1 MAKLIRKSVFETN
14 SSSAHSMVMS
24 TDIDNDHVYKKHFEI
39 VLEDFGWGIES
50 HYDFPTK
57 LGYIINQCLLLDI
70 GNDSLYTRE
79 SYDNIIWPTR
89 EELFKLLEEKSEG
102 WRNLKKVADKY
113 GFTFTISEDTW
124 PEKDPNVQ
132 ASSWRDDNYYQFG
145 IDYQSLYG
153 EIADLRKS
161 EFAIACFLL
170 GKGSVLKIDH
180 DNH

>member
-1 MAKLIRKSVFETN
+1 MAKLIRKQVFETN

-24 TDIDNDHVYKKHFEI
+24 ADIDNSMVYKKHFEI
-39 VLEDFGWGIES
+39 VLEDFGWGPEN

-57 LGYIINQCLLLDI
+57 LGYLINQCLLLDI
-70 GNDSLYTRE
+70 GNGSLYTE
-79 SYDNIIWPTR
+79 DSDGNIHWLTR

-102 WRNLKKVADKY
+102 WKNLKKVAEKY

-124 PEKDPNVQ
+124 PEKDPKIQNTI
-132 ASSWRDDNYYQFG
+132 WRHDNYYQFG
-145 IDYQSLYG
+145 IDHQSLYS
-153 EIADLRKS
+153 EIADIRKS

-170 GKGSVLKIDH
+170 GKGSALHIDH